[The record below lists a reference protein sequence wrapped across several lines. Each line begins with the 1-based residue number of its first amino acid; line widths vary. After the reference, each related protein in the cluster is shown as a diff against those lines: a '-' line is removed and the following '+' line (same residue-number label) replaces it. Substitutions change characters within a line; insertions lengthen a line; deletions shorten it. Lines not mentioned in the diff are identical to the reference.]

1 MRSEFK
7 YILLILFAIT
17 IPIFIVAQSTSVT
30 DRTPEQEA
38 VKQTEKMQKE
48 LNLTPDQAKSVYEI
62 NLRYARERKQTNKRS
77 DAVNRIKSKNEEIV
91 KVLNE
96 RQNFELQSKRSE
108 VQSVEI
114 DGKRRFTRTDSKPRV
129 IQQDRPVRTRQSPRQ
144 SQPLIPERVNSLDQ
158 KTDRPVRQN
167 TRSRDTEL
175 PVINDRNETSKT
187 SSSDNYRS
195 SESTRGSYSG
205 TNNSSSFVKSSSQR
219 STPVPST
226 VNRSSSQRSARDYD
240 SRR

>member
-129 IQQDRPVRTRQSPRQ
+129 IQQDRPVRTRQSPGQ

-167 TRSRDTEL
+167 ARSRDTER

-205 TNNSSSFVKSSSQR
+205 TNNSSSSVKSSSQR

>member
-129 IQQDRPVRTRQSPRQ
+129 IQQDRPVRTRQSPGQ

-158 KTDRPVRQN
+158 KTDRPVRQK

-205 TNNSSSFVKSSSQR
+205 TNNSSSSVKSSSQR

>member
-144 SQPLIPERVNSLDQ
+144 SQPRIPE
-158 KTDRPVRQN
+158 
-167 TRSRDTEL
+167 
-175 PVINDRNETSKT
+175 
-187 SSSDNYRS
+187 
-195 SESTRGSYSG
+195 
-205 TNNSSSFVKSSSQR
+205 
-219 STPVPST
+219 
-226 VNRSSSQRSARDYD
+226 
-240 SRR
+240 

>member
-167 TRSRDTEL
+167 ARSRDTER

-205 TNNSSSFVKSSSQR
+205 TNNSSSSVKSSSQR

-240 SRR
+240 RRR